1 MTVISHTPTDRLR
14 VCTAMK
20 KKHGVRESRRVKR
33 SSASEFTGRFAG
45 LGHAVEER
53 DDGDPPR
60 RGKRVFFCQALPR
73 RGWVAPR
80 RPGINK
86 PTARP
91 SPALGPAWPLPAE
104 VSRMLER
111 RRTPTSRR
119 GARLP
124 APPSRFSACQSPKA
138 RRRGVASRSSAISAD
153 YAHAR
158 LRANLRRRSISDR
171 SDQERPPEKS
181 TKSIHSRNLNAFRE
195 SSGTDVKN
203 ILFSLEDI
211 CV

>member
-33 SSASEFTGRFAG
+33 SSAREFTGRFAG

-119 GARLP
+119 GARAYLHP
-124 APPSRFSACQSPKA
+124 RRASPRA
-138 RRRGVASRSSAISAD
+138 NPRRHGVAASR
-153 YAHAR
+153 
-158 LRANLRRRSISDR
+158 RAPVRFPQTTRTLACV
-171 SDQERPPEKS
+171 Q
-181 TKSIHSRNLNAFRE
+181 
-195 SSGTDVKN
+195 
-203 ILFSLEDI
+203 I
-211 CV
+211 CVAGRYPTAATRNVRRKNQRKAYIRGI